1 MAGQALV
8 GGALDDDPEAKQLFE
23 ESSLFQETWR
33 SQVRGLKTK
42 LKEAEKLKSK
52 GMGGKAKGTG
62 MRYHPTVKRWAL
74 RLYNKSRG
82 AYREAQAAMPFM
94 PCRSCRAKG
103 VTNECYM

>member
-1 MAGQALV
+1 MASAVSPLVCARGSLLLAEQALV

-62 MRYHPTVKRWAL
+62 GAL
-74 RLYNKSRG
+74 TSLGRHGER
-82 AYREAQAAMPFM
+82 
-94 PCRSCRAKG
+94 RAP
-103 VTNECYM
+103 M